1 MKKKLLR
8 ALIRIGII
16 ASLASTGAIF
26 SIAHAGLQ
34 INHNQT
40 VVSD

>member
-16 ASLASTGAIF
+16 ASLASAGAIF
-26 SIAHAGLQ
+26 SIAHAGLST
-34 INHNQT
+34 NHNRT